1 MFTMMEQFL
10 SQFLSAV
17 HNAMAHLN
25 DFVSGGATDSLAQDP
40 STPPAGEVIGSV
52 SDGNGL
58 MINVYG
64 EQHDGS
70 VTMTVKVMEGVAD
83 LRGFFMDVG
92 DSTAGVSAEDVAAQ
106 DLKIGDECVTSVGA
120 RDNNMNGTGEKF
132 DVGVEIGTA
141 GTGKDDIG
149 QASFTLD
156 GVTLEQLDGLTFGV
170 RATSVGEDRS
180 DGVKLVGEFDIPEPQ
195 LPAEPPPP
203 SVEGN
208 FPQLPNDI
216 TSIVLLYNTTSGDVT
231 GDGFYA
237 AKVADVSWVVEDDL
251 DTWLVD
257 ATNYLQANDPNVP
270 QGTELLGVAITHSD
284 GTPDGTGTDYY
295 SMDGNPGVDTA
306 PTTYLTPDTSVEYDA
321 IMV

>member
-1 MFTMMEQFL
+1 MSSLIEQLL

-17 HNAMAHLN
+17 HNAMAQLSV
-25 DFVSGGATDSLAQDP
+25 FASGGATDSLAQDP

-52 SDGNGL
+52 TDDHGL
-58 MINVYG
+58 LVNVYG
-64 EQHDGS
+64 QQNDGS
-70 VTMTVKVMEGVAD
+70 VTMTVKVMEGTAD

-92 DSTAGVSAEDVAAQ
+92 DSTAGVSAEDVAKQ
-106 DLKIGDECVTSVGA
+106 DLKIGDESVTSVGA

-141 GTGKDDIG
+141 GIGKDDIS

-180 DGVKLVGEFDIPEPQ
+180 DAVKLVGMFDVP
-195 LPAEPPPP
+195 EPPPVEPTP
-203 SVEGN
+203 SAEGN

-251 DTWLVD
+251 DAWLVD
-257 ATNYLQANDPNVP
+257 ATNYVQANDPNVP
-270 QGTELLGVAITHSD
+270 QGTELLGVAITHGD
-284 GTPDGTGTDYY
+284 GTTTSTEYY
-295 SMDGNPGVDTA
+295 AMDGNPGQDTA
-306 PTTYLTPDTSVEYDA
+306 PTTDLTPDTTVAYDLV
-321 IMV
+321 MG